1 MIIVFMLRWLFGF
14 VDFSVSGKFPERF
27 LNLAARKGINLWS
40 LTSNNK
46 IFTAKVKIADYNEL
60 RHIAVK
66 TKTRIHILKKHGLPF
81 LIYKY
86 KARSGLFVGAILFFV
101 ICQYLS
107 GFIWNID
114 INVPDT
120 INEYEIR
127 SQLAEL
133 GFYEGIKNDNIDIHK
148 IERLITLKNP
158 GISWITINIMGTQA
172 SVEMSPNLSEQIDK
186 SDEENKVTNIK
197 AVADGTITR
206 MEVRNG
212 TALVMVGE
220 GVRKGQLLVSGII
233 DYSDGSSSFVDSNAQ
248 IYAKTSRTV
257 SVEVPLKLQT
267 AEKNE
272 YIWLKRDID
281 ILGVKIPLTFN
292 ANPDDSYIKNYS
304 RNQISI
310 FNSKIPVYINEEKW
324 QKYDSKSD
332 TITEEQAEKT
342 AKNRIELYEVFMLYS
357 TNKGKILQKNYK
369 VTKFSDKIVL
379 TANYDIEE
387 DIGTKSVLQVMEN

>member
-1 MIIVFMLRWLFGF
+1 MIIVCMLRWLFGY
-14 VDFSVSGKFPERF
+14 VNFSVSGKFPERF
-27 LNLAARKGINLWS
+27 LNLAARKGINLWN
-40 LTSNNK
+40 LTSNK
-46 IFTAKVKIADYNEL
+46 EIFTAKVKIADYNEL

-66 TKTRIHILKKHGLPF
+66 TKTRIHILKKYGLPF

-86 KARSGLFVGAILFFV
+86 KARSGIFVGAILFFV

-127 SQLAEL
+127 NQLAEL

-158 GISWITINIMGTQA
+158 GISWITINIMGTAA

-186 SDEENKVTNIK
+186 SETENKITNIK
-197 AVADGTITR
+197 AVSDGTITR

-212 TALVMVGE
+212 TSMVKIGD

-233 DYSDGSSSFVDSNAQ
+233 DYSDGSSSFVDSKAQ
-248 IYAKTSRTV
+248 IYAKTSR
-257 SVEVPLKLQT
+257 SVRIEIPLEFPKTQ
-267 AEKNE
+267 KNE
-272 YIWLKRDID
+272 YIRLKRDVN

-292 ANPDDSYIKNYS
+292 PNPDDSYIKNYS
-304 RNQISI
+304 KNQISI
-310 FNSKIPVYINEEKW
+310 FNTKIPVYINEERW
-324 QKYDSKSD
+324 QKYSTKSD
-332 TITEEQAEKT
+332 TITEQEAKKI

-357 TNKGKILQKNYK
+357 MNKGQFLNKSYNLAN
-369 VTKFSDKIVL
+369 FSDKVTL
-379 TANYDIEE
+379 TANYEIEE
-387 DIGTKSVLQVMEN
+387 DICSKSILQIKED

>member
-1 MIIVFMLRWLFGF
+1 MIIVCMLRWLFGY
-14 VDFSVSGKFPERF
+14 VNFSVSGKFPERF
-27 LNLAARKGINLWS
+27 LNLAARKGINLWGLS
-40 LTSNNK
+40 SNK
-46 IFTAKVKIADYNEL
+46 EKFTAKVKIADYNEL

-66 TKTRIHILKKHGLPF
+66 TKTHIHILKKHGLPF

-120 INEYEIR
+120 INKYEIR

-133 GFYEGIKNDNIDIHK
+133 GFHEGIKNDSVDIHR

-158 GISWITINIMGTQA
+158 GISWITINIMGTAA

-186 SDEENKVTNIK
+186 SENEDKVTNIK
-197 AVADGTITR
+197 SVADGTITKI
-206 MEVRNG
+206 EVRSG
-212 TALVMVGE
+212 TAMVMVGE
-220 GVRKGQLLVSGII
+220 GVRKGQLLVSGIM

-248 IYAKTSRTV
+248 IYAKTSR
-257 SVEVPLKLQT
+257 SVNIEIPLNLKT
-267 AEKNE
+267 AEKNQ

-292 ANPDDSYIKNYS
+292 SNPDDSYIKS
-304 RNQISI
+304 ISKNQINI
-310 FNSKIPVYINEEKW
+310 FNTKIPVYINEEKW
-324 QKYDSKSD
+324 QKYDIKSNK
-332 TITEEQAEKT
+332 ITEKQAEKI

-357 TNKGKILQKNYK
+357 TNKGQFLNKSYKISN
-369 VTKFSDKIVL
+369 FSDKVVL

-387 DIGTKSVLQVMEN
+387 DIGTKSVIQIKEN